1 MSLYATIV
9 RLDVVRGR
17 PVSEGEADEHCSE
30 GADVSERSWG
40 EGNVAGAGE
49 TEWGTRAE
57 SIPEGGV
64 GVVTHLLRRSDGGD
78 ARALDELFE
87 VVYDELRRMA
97 AGRLRG
103 ERPDHTLQATALVHE
118 LFLKMSDGAV
128 AARDRRHFMGMAA
141 RAMRQILVDHAR
153 RKTAGK
159 RGGGAVHT
167 TLGGHDVAVRL
178 DPAGLLDLDRALDG
192 LDERQRRVVE
202 LRFFV
207 GLEEREI
214 AEALDVTE
222 RTVRRDWVK
231 ARAWLYAA
239 LYGEEDGSATATG
252 AGGSGTAAPSGSSG
266 GARAA

>member
-1 MSLYATIV
+1 
-9 RLDVVRGR
+9 
-17 PVSEGEADEHCSE
+17 
-30 GADVSERSWG
+30 
-40 EGNVAGAGE
+40 
-49 TEWGTRAE
+49 
-57 SIPEGGV
+57 
-64 GVVTHLLRRSDGGD
+64 
-78 ARALDELFE
+78 
-87 VVYDELRRMA
+87 MA

-103 ERPDHTLQATALVHE
+103 ERPGHTLQATALVHE
-118 LFLKMSDGAV
+118 LFLKMADGAI
-128 AARDRRHFMGMAA
+128 AARDRRHFMGVAA

-153 RKTAGK
+153 RKMADK
-159 RGGGAVHT
+159 RGGGAHHT

-192 LDERQRRVVE
+192 LDERQRKVVE

-214 AEALDVTE
+214 AEALDVSE

-239 LYGEEDGSATATG
+239 LYGEEDGSSAG
-252 AGGSGTAAPSGSSG
+252 AHVPGASSPPESTG

>member
-1 MSLYATIV
+1 MSRGKFGLRPSGVSPYPTIL
-9 RLDVVRGR
+9 RLDVVREM
-17 PVSEGEADEHCSE
+17 PVSEREADEHCGE
-30 GADVSERSWG
+30 GADMSERSRG
-40 EGNVAGAGE
+40 EGSVAGA
-49 TEWGTRAE
+49 
-57 SIPEGGV
+57 GV

-103 ERPDHTLQATALVHE
+103 ERADHTLQATALVHE

-128 AARDRRHFMGMAA
+128 AARDRRHFMGVAA

-159 RGGGAVHT
+159 RGGGAMHT
-167 TLGGHDVAVRL
+167 TLGGHDVAERL
-178 DPAGLLDLDRALDG
+178 DPAGLLDLDRALDA

-239 LYGEEDGSATATG
+239 LYGEGDGSSTG
-252 AGGSGTAAPSGSSG
+252 AGGSGTAPPPGSSG